1 RHEEHGKQ
9 RQDACRRLQR
19 LAYRASPAAAG
30 ERVQH
35 QIGQGTQRDA
45 EEKKPGEEIRLMEAA
60 GHHGRAFS
68 HSRRCASG
76 TSSRVACCERCR
88 VRIYATIAQRSDGA
102 TRSATEYM
110 TP

>member
-1 RHEEHGKQ
+1 MVRIGLRLQPRIELVEPEEKRHEEHGKQ

-45 EEKKPGEEIRLMEAA
+45 EEK
-60 GHHGRAFS
+60 
-68 HSRRCASG
+68 
-76 TSSRVACCERCR
+76 
-88 VRIYATIAQRSDGA
+88 
-102 TRSATEYM
+102 
-110 TP
+110 